1 MLTTV
6 PRLNPFFT
14 RENQMILRSSYP
26 NFEMRIPSS
35 QSFRRKHNNHV
46 LALGLIKL
54 ITNQQAPWLA
64 VKVFQPAFRV
74 DSDGAALVLLLEN
87 SAWLALAF
95 DLWKRKKKLCSFKA
109 DVRMMAGRLTFCS

>member
-87 SAWLALAF
+87 SACMTSPSFWF
-95 DLWKRKKKLCSFKA
+95 IEKKLCSFKT
-109 DVRMMAGRLTFCS
+109 DGRMMVELNLL